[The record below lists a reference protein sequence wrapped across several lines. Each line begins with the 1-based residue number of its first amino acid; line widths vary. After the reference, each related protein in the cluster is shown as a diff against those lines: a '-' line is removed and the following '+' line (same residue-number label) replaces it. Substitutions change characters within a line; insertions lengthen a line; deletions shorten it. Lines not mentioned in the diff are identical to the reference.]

1 MEEDILFTNCHV
13 SWDTL
18 YLHLNFEKE
27 RRHYS
32 SSYFELSNEH
42 KTNGNCAKYMNSF
55 YNLINFSYCYIVK
68 AIVKAISN
76 FTT

>member
-32 SSYFELSNEH
+32 SSYFELSN
-42 KTNGNCAKYMNSF
+42 CAKYMNSF